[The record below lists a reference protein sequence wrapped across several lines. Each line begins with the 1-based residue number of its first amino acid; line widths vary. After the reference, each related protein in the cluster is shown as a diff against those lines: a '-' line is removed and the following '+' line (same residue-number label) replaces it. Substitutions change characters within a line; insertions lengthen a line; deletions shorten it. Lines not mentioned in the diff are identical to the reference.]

1 MDSVLA
7 RHPALAIDI
16 LVRERLA
23 PWLESDF
30 GGGET
35 EIVSSDTDE
44 DERNEMESSDT
55 DGDDDGNADT
65 DGIEDTDN
73 TESDDDTDQ
82 DSGAE
87 DSESGDS
94 DFDEDEDDDYH
105 NMMPHDRDRFV
116 AMMQKTAAVFS
127 RHWPAMRAIRGLQ
140 DTDKYFSSLFKI
152 TVKWYSKKP
161 DAGSQAEELRG
172 SVYQTEEREPGA
184 MQIDARAFVWNT
196 DWFFTTTLWEETYN
210 CNGDTLQSVLQ

>member
-7 RHPALAIDI
+7 KFPALAIDI

-35 EIVSSDTDE
+35 DIGSSDTDQDEQTAIDSSDTDE
-44 DERNEMESSDT
+44 DADE
-55 DGDDDGNADT
+55 DT
-65 DGIEDTDN
+65 DGIADTAN
-73 TESDDDTDQ
+73 TESDDDADQ

-116 AMMQKTAAVFS
+116 AMMKKTAAVFS
-127 RHWPAMRAIRGLQ
+127 RHWPAMKAIRGLQ

-161 DAGSQAEELRG
+161 DASSQAEELRG
-172 SVYQTEEREPGA
+172 SIYQTEEREPGA

-196 DWFFTTTLWEETYN
+196 DWFFTTTLWEQTYS
-210 CNGDTLQSVLQ
+210 CKVDTSQSVL